1 MSSTQIVNVMNY
13 NPSTDISYA
22 KPKINQSSGKNVS
35 IINSTVKKATY
46 LSTPLMLTWGMS
58 EFVDDKV
65 GKKTYELSLQFP
77 NAEYPD
83 RDGEIFLAK
92 MKEFEDKV
100 KADAIIYS
108 KEWFNKPKMTAEVID
123 ALFTP
128 MLKYPKNKES
138 GESDYTRPPTLRLKV
153 PFWENDWKIELY
165 DVEQNQIWP
174 SADGSVSSPVE
185 LIPKLTR
192 VACVIQ
198 CGGIWFANGKFGVT
212 WRLFQAVV
220 KPPQSLRGKCH
231 IRLTEGD
238 KERITSSGPSNA
250 GPVASAY
257 EDDDN
262 GTTGAV
268 VQDSDDEDQTQT
280 QSQSQAQSS
289 AQSAPVSETVVPT
302 RKTIVRKKK
311 SAKGDDDE

>member
-1 MSSTQIVNVMNY
+1 MTY
-13 NPSTDISYA
+13 NPATDISYA
-22 KPKINQSSGKNVS
+22 KPKINQSNGKNVA
-35 IINSTVKKATY
+35 IINSSVKKATY

-58 EFVDDKV
+58 EFVDEKS

-77 NAEYPD
+77 SSEYPD
-83 RDGEIFLAK
+83 PQGEVFLQK
-92 MKEFEDKV
+92 MKDFEDKV
-100 KADAIIYS
+100 KADAITHS
-108 KEWFNKPKMTAEVID
+108 KEWFNKPKMTAEVVD

-138 GESDYTRPPTLRLKV
+138 GEFDYARPPTLRLKV
-153 PFWENDWKIELY
+153 PFWEDEWKIELY
-165 DVEQNQIWP
+165 DVEQRQIWP
-174 SADGSVSSPVE
+174 SVDGSASSPVD

-220 KPPQSLRGKCH
+220 KQPQSLRGKCH
-231 IRLTEGD
+231 IRLNDGD
-238 KERITSSGPSNA
+238 KERIAASGPSNTGTGGFDA
-250 GPVASAY
+250 DT

-262 GTTGAV
+262 GATGTV
-268 VQDSDDEDQTQT
+268 VQDSDDDQP
-280 QSQSQAQSS
+280 
-289 AQSAPVSETVVPT
+289 APTPAPQPAVAAEPAAPA

-311 SAKGDDDE
+311 NTKGDDDE

>member
-1 MSSTQIVNVMNY
+1 MSSTQIVDVMSY
-13 NPSTDISYA
+13 NPATDISYA
-22 KPKINQSSGKNVS
+22 KPKINQSNGKNVA
-35 IINSTVKKATY
+35 IINSSVKKATY

-58 EFVDDKV
+58 EYVDDKN

-77 NAEYPD
+77 NSEYPD
-83 RDGEIFLAK
+83 PQGEVFLKK

-100 KADAIIYS
+100 KADAITYC
-108 KEWFNKPKMTAEVID
+108 KEWFNKSKMTAEVVD

-138 GESDYTRPPTLRLKV
+138 GDFDYARPPTLRLKV
-153 PFWENDWKIELY
+153 PFWEDEWKIELY
-165 DVEQNQIWP
+165 DVEQRQIWP

-220 KPPQSLRGKCH
+220 KQPQSLRGKCH
-231 IRLTEGD
+231 IRLNDGD
-238 KERITSSGPSNA
+238 KERIASSGPTNT
-250 GPVASAY
+250 GAY
-257 EDDDN
+257 DAETDDDDEN

-268 VQDSDDEDQTQT
+268 VQDSDDEG
-280 QSQSQAQSS
+280 SQPA
-289 AQSAPVSETVVPT
+289 ATPVPAPQPVAVEAAPA

-311 SAKGDDDE
+311 NTKGDDDE

>member
-1 MSSTQIVNVMNY
+1 
-13 NPSTDISYA
+13 
-22 KPKINQSSGKNVS
+22 
-35 IINSTVKKATY
+35 
-46 LSTPLMLTWGMS
+46 MS
-58 EFVDDKV
+58 EFVDDKT

-77 NAEYPD
+77 SSEYPD
-83 RDGEIFLAK
+83 PDGEVFLKK

-108 KEWFNKPKMTAEVID
+108 KEWFNKPKMSADVVD

-138 GESDYTRPPTLRLKV
+138 GEFDYARPPTLRLKV
-153 PFWENDWKIELY
+153 PFWEDEWKIELY
-165 DVEQNQIWP
+165 DVEQRQIWP
-174 SADGSVSSPVE
+174 SADGSASTPVE

-198 CGGIWFANGKFGVT
+198 CGGIWFAAGKFGVT

-238 KERITSSGPSNA
+238 KERIAASGPSNTGNSGFDA
-250 GPVASAY
+250 DT
-257 EDDDN
+257 DDDEN
-262 GTTGAV
+262 GATGTV
-268 VQDSDDEDQTQT
+268 VQDSDDDEP
-280 QSQSQAQSS
+280 
-289 AQSAPVSETVVPT
+289 APTPAPQPVVEAVAAPA

-311 SAKGDDDE
+311 NAKGDDDE

>member
-1 MSSTQIVNVMNY
+1 MSSTQIVNVMTY
-13 NPSTDISYA
+13 NPATDISYA
-22 KPKINQSSGKNVS
+22 KPKINQSQGKNVA

-58 EFVDDKV
+58 EFVDDKT

-77 NAEYPD
+77 SSEYPD
-83 RDGEIFLAK
+83 PDGEVFLKK

-108 KEWFNKPKMTAEVID
+108 KEWFNKPKMSADVVD

-138 GESDYTRPPTLRLKV
+138 GEFDYARPPTLRLKV
-153 PFWENDWKIELY
+153 PFWEDEWKIELY
-165 DVEQNQIWP
+165 DVEQRQIWP
-174 SADGSVSSPVE
+174 SADGSASTPVE

-198 CGGIWFANGKFGVT
+198 CGGIWFAAGKFGVT

-238 KERITSSGPSNA
+238 KERIAASGPSNTGNSGFDA
-250 GPVASAY
+250 DT
-257 EDDDN
+257 DDDEN
-262 GTTGAV
+262 GATGTV
-268 VQDSDDEDQTQT
+268 VQDSDDDEP
-280 QSQSQAQSS
+280 
-289 AQSAPVSETVVPT
+289 APTPAPQPVVEAVAAPA

-311 SAKGDDDE
+311 NAKGDDDE